1 VITPLLDEHEIALLL
16 YIHTHT
22 QREGYAPTT
31 QDMRRAL
38 GLSQNALY
46 RRLRALRAWGYLT
59 NTPHATRGYRV
70 LSLPLDAEAA

>member
-1 VITPLLDEHEIALLL
+1 MIIPLLDEHEIALLL

-38 GLSQNALY
+38 GVSQNALY

-59 NTPHATRGYRV
+59 STPRATRGYRA
-70 LSLPLDAEAA
+70 LRLPFDTDAA